1 MVKITDYTQ
10 MTLKQLEKEHTKQNQ
25 KLLDMIIDGRHD
37 KKMID
42 YQKSLVDYIYKKISI
57 KHQIINNTI
66 GK

>member
-25 KLLDMIIDGRHD
+25 KLLDMIIDGRYD

>member
-25 KLLDMIIDGRHD
+25 KLLDMIIDGRYD
-37 KKMID
+37 KKMIEF
-42 YQKSLVDYIYKKISI
+42 QKSLVDYIYKKISI

>member
-10 MTLKQLEKEHTKQNQ
+10 MTLKQLEKEHTKENQ
-25 KLLDMIIDGRHD
+25 KLLDMIIDGRYD

>member
-10 MTLKQLEKEHTKQNQ
+10 MTLKRLEKEHTKQNQ
-25 KLLDMIIDGRHD
+25 KLLDMIIDGRYN
-37 KKMID
+37 KKMIEF
-42 YQKSLVDYIYKKISI
+42 QKSLVDYIYKKISI